1 MKLTYYGTAAAEAMP
16 ALFCYC
22 EHCERARK
30 AGGKNIR
37 TRSQALV
44 NNDLLIDLPADT
56 YMHVIDYGLDLRS
69 IEHILITHSHED
81 HLYPLE
87 LGNVRPPFA
96 HRLPDADPINVYL
109 SEASSAALLP
119 ALVQSRC
126 LNNGY
131 VNVHVLK
138 AFEPQ
143 QIKNYTVTPLKA
155 NHDSRLDPMIF
166 IISDGEKTMLYGNDT
181 GWFPAETWDYLKNSG
196 VRFDYVSLD
205 CTCTCDVC
213 DEPDGHMNLGACKHT
228 KERMTEIGCA
238 DENTVFCLHHFSHN
252 GSYTYDELVPVAA
265 EMGFLVSYDSMATE
279 F

>member
-44 NNDLLIDLPADT
+44 NDDLLIDLPPDT
-56 YMHVIDYGLDLRS
+56 YMHMINYGLDLRR

-87 LGNVRPPFA
+87 LGNIRPPFA
-96 HRLPDADPINVYL
+96 HRLPDAGPVNVYA
-109 SEASSAALLP
+109 SQASSAAVLHG
-119 ALVQSRC
+119 AVASRVMDEQYLC
-126 LNNGY
+126 
-131 VNVHVLK
+131 VHTLK
-138 AFEPQ
+138 AFEPMK
-143 QIKNYTVTPLKA
+143 IRNYTVTPLKA
-155 NHDSRLDPMIF
+155 NHDSRISPF
-166 IISDGEKTMLYGNDT
+166 IYVISDGEKTMLYGNDT
-181 GWFPAETWDYLKNSG
+181 GWFPQETWNYLANSG
-196 VRFDYVSLD
+196 IRFDYVSLD
-205 CTCTCDVC
+205 CTCTNDVC

-228 KERMTEIGCA
+228 KEEMLKIGCA
-238 DENTVFCLHHFSHN
+238 DEKTVFCLHHFSHN
-252 GSYTYDELVPVAA
+252 GSYTYDELVPVA
-265 EMGFLVSYDSMATE
+265 EQIGFLVSYDSMSIE